1 MGWYFTKDAPPV
13 YGMKERAL
21 SKRQLAE
28 HKAQAEG
35 GQGMHI
41 DQWGRLTADPTKWP
55 EGIKGAAKKLHALG
69 IKMGI
74 HIMRGINTAAVAANS
89 PILDIS
95 TGKGAHHS
103 TPSCPAELGV
113 ENCMFASIGVCHC
126 RSTITKSQVNLWMY
140 GLAQPRGSR
149 RKTSF

>member
-13 YGMKERAL
+13 YGMKERTL
-21 SKRQLAE
+21 SKQQLAE
-28 HKAQAEG
+28 HKAQAQA

-41 DQWGRLTADPTKWP
+41 DQWGRLMADPTKWP
-55 EGIKGAAKKLHALG
+55 DGIKGAAKMLHALG

-89 PILDIS
+89 PILDMS

-103 TPSCPAELGV
+103 TPLPPSWRWRI
-113 ENCMFASIGVCHC
+113 ASIVASFRGFHYQSAILDVSGRPGVHG
-126 RSTITKSQVNLWMY
+126 M
-140 GLAQPRGSR
+140 AQPRNTR
-149 RKTSF
+149 RRTSF

>member
-1 MGWYFTKDAPPV
+1 MGWYFTKEAPSI

-21 SKRQLAE
+21 SEEQLGE
-28 HKAQAEG
+28 HKAWAEA

-55 EGIKGAAKKLHALG
+55 EGIKGAAQKLHALG

-74 HIMRGINTAAVAANS
+74 HIMRGINTAAVVANT

-95 TGKGAHHS
+95 TGKGALIKYMSPAKADLSDWYLVLHYLPPHLSAQRDLLCVACCSLQLQGTGHHS
-103 TPSCPAELGV
+103 
-113 ENCMFASIGVCHC
+113 
-126 RSTITKSQVNLWMY
+126 RY
-140 GLAQPRGSR
+140 D
-149 RKTSF
+149 